1 MKLSLSDG
9 VLRRVAVPMLRA
21 FSSSWRYRVHH
32 AERWQALHASQV
44 PFVYLLW
51 HEALLPLLWLH
62 RGQGVAIVVSEGK
75 EGRYLS
81 EYAARLE
88 YRVIP
93 GSSSRGGARA
103 LLAAVRA
110 LGEGRPV
117 AFTPDGPRGPRRQ
130 MKPGVVHAAQRAGT
144 AILPLHAVA
153 PSAWRFNSWDRMM
166 VPRPLGLVEVGY
178 GESFTVGPGDRGL
191 AEGVAHGA
199 EALMT
204 LEAEMSGNGATR

>member
-9 VLRRVAVPMLRA
+9 VVRRVAVPLLRA
-21 FSSSWRYRVHH
+21 FSSTWRYRVRH
-32 AERWQALHASQV
+32 AERWQALHDSRT

-62 RGQGVAIVVSEGK
+62 RGEGVAIVVSEGK

-81 EYAARLE
+81 EYATRLK
-88 YRVIP
+88 YHVIP

-103 LLAAVRA
+103 LLTAVRA
-110 LGEGRPV
+110 LGGGRPV
-117 AFTPDGPRGPRRQ
+117 AFTPDGPRGPRRE
-130 MKPGVVHAAQRAGT
+130 MKPGAIHAAQRAGT

-153 PSAWRFNSWDRMM
+153 PAAWRFNSWDRMM

-178 GESFTVGPGDRGL
+178 GESFTVGPGDRGR
-191 AEGVAHGA
+191 ADGVTRAT
-199 EALMT
+199 EALMA
-204 LEAEMSGNGATR
+204 LEAELSGHGTTR